1 MANSAHQFETERL
14 SMRLLDERDKDL
26 YCSLYTDPIVMKNI
40 TQPLTQ
46 SKAEKCFFTTL
57 KLTQKPI
64 PLLFV
69 WVISELKT
77 GEILGIQNI
86 SKDKQNTQQAEFG
99 IMLSPNAYR
108 KHIAFESIGALTEY
122 GLRHLKL
129 NKMYSMFLP
138 ENKAILRI
146 AQKLDYCIDI
156 NNLDPIT
163 GQASCYK
170 QSDHT
175 IATFINSTNT
185 ERHRIHNI

>member
-1 MANSAHQFETERL
+1 MASSAHQFETERL

-26 YCSLYTDPIVMKNI
+26 YCSLYTDPVVMKNI
-40 TQPLTQ
+40 SQPL
-46 SKAEKCFFTTL
+46 SPAKAEKCFHTTL

-69 WVISELKT
+69 WVISELDT
-77 GEILGIQNI
+77 GELLGIQNI

-99 IMLSPNAYR
+99 IMLSPKAYR

-146 AQKLDYCIDI
+146 AQKLNYCIDI
-156 NNLDPIT
+156 NNLDPAT

-170 QSDHT
+170 QSDHA
-175 IATFINSTNT
+175 IATFINS
-185 ERHRIHNI
+185 